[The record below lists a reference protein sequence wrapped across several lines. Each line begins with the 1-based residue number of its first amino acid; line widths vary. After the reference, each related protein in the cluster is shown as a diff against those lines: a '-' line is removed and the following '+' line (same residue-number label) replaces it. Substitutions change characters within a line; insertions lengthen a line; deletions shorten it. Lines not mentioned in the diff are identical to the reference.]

1 MAADDSLKELEL
13 RIKAIGGLLPFVKEP
28 SDTYSLQVK
37 STNAAEMFVG
47 SKHYKLPRFQRPYVW
62 KPEQVQRLIKEI
74 VEGMLAQPQPA
85 PRYMLGNIFLWRKGG
100 QDDAEAIVMDG
111 YQRLTTI
118 FLILGCLN
126 YLAKNTFKLDADDM
140 NFDDMNFA
148 QYLSYRDHSTSTRKR
163 HARMIPRETLKTFMN
178 AVLVPEDDFKTMK
191 EFLDSHGDDGTL
203 KCLDNPPNVVLRP
216 VAEAMQRAM
225 KTLELL
231 IKTEQSLINFG
242 HYLLH
247 NVNIVE
253 TCICSLKD
261 PKLVNETF
269 ILINDTG
276 TTLAERDKSKSR
288 LLFLCYGSG
297 DSADADE
304 ADACERRM
312 ETVADVWDFIEN
324 ALGEHEA
331 RFGPVSTT
339 LRLGEPLSNFDYL
352 LSLLTKV
359 INNATQEGTRGR
371 QAKMAPDAATYA
383 GFKELCKD
391 FCSGKHVEDFVWEK
405 FVPIASAFMMILTR
419 DASNHDLRRSF
430 GAKFRDKDS
439 HIKCVKVR
447 EADDSKKDI
456 DNALVGL
463 SCTLS
468 AENESPANI
477 SWIPI
482 AIRLII
488 TFSDQPKTLAKYLCA
503 LEARVVFMMLMC
515 SASGAHGGSRGI
527 SKERV
532 QDVYNIA
539 IIALRKYARDER
551 QRDETLD
558 FSSILLNDA
567 EKEDFSLLIR
577 TRAYPDET
585 RKNKLIPPI
594 RLLLLKYESILN
606 QCSDPRMDTGGFRI
620 DYGKLR
626 PDIEHIYPQHPR
638 AHDKSEDAW
647 HKIWAVEK
655 DIESRLH
662 QLGNLALLELSKN
675 RAIQNVCYSEKKKY
689 YDGKEV
695 NPKTNKKQKTSDWWM
710 IKELKYFEIPPRN
723 GEPAIEMASWR
734 KESVDKRGE
743 RITEKLLEYF
753 KLPPP
758 TVRLDPNSP
767 LTSTQVV
774 EKIKSDWMLPPT
786 AKKGKKR
793 TRDDTDDE
801 G

>member
-1 MAADDSLKELEL
+1 MAADDSLKELKS
-13 RIKAIGGLLPFVKEP
+13 RIKAIGGDFPFVKEP
-28 SDTYSLQVK
+28 SDAYNLLAK
-37 STNAAEMFVG
+37 STTAAEMFG
-47 SKHYKLPRFQRPYVW
+47 HRSNHYKLPRFQRPYVW

-74 VEGMLAQPQPA
+74 VGGMLAQPQPA

-100 QDDAEAIVMDG
+100 QDDAESIVLDG

-126 YLAKNTFKLDADDM
+126 YLAKNRFKLDA
-140 NFDDMNFA
+140 DDMNFA

-163 HARMIPRETLKTFMN
+163 HARMIPRETLKEFTN

-191 EFLDSHGDDGTL
+191 TFLDTHADGTL
-203 KCLDNPPNVVLRP
+203 KCLDDPPNVVLRP

-225 KTLELL
+225 DTLELL

-242 HYLLH
+242 SYLLN

-253 TCICSLKD
+253 TCIFSLKD
-261 PKLVNETF
+261 PKLVNQTF

-276 TTLAERDKSKSR
+276 MTLAERDKSKSH

-324 ALGEHEA
+324 TLGVHEA
-331 RFGPVSTT
+331 RFGRVSTT
-339 LRLGEPLSNFDYL
+339 LRLGEPLTNFDYL

-383 GFKELCKD
+383 GFMELCKD
-391 FCSGKHVEDFVWEK
+391 CCSGKHVEDFVWEK

-419 DASNHDLRRSF
+419 DASNRDLRQSF
-430 GAKFRDKDS
+430 DAKFPDKTS

-447 EADDSKKDI
+447 DADDSKKKI

-488 TFSDQPKTLAKYLCA
+488 TFSDQPKTLAEYLCA

-515 SASGAHGGSRGI
+515 SASGQHGGSRGI
-527 SKERV
+527 SKEKV
-532 QDVYNIA
+532 QEIYNKA
-539 IIALRKYARDER
+539 IIALRDYARDER
-551 QRDETLD
+551 PRDENLD

-626 PDIEHIYPQHPR
+626 PDIEHILPQSLR
-638 AHDKSEDAW
+638 ARDKSEDAW
-647 HKIWAVEK
+647 HNIWAGEAGEK
-655 DIESRLH
+655 DIDSRLH
-662 QLGNLALLELSKN
+662 QLGNLALVEEGIN
-675 RAIQNVCYSEKKKY
+675 RAAKNVCYSEKKKY
-689 YDGKEV
+689 YDGKIL
-695 NPKTNKKQKTSDWWM
+695 NPKTNKKQKTSDWRM
-710 IKELKYFEIPPRN
+710 IKELKDFEIPPRN

-753 KLPPP
+753 KLRSP
-758 TVRLDPNSP
+758 TVTLDPNNP